1 MSDSALV
8 RSGATAMLHTPLG
21 LTTKEHTYLAGM
33 RPYVGNPEDLG
44 RLMAKHPLSYTRNG
58 AALGPEISMKDVWRM
73 RKTGNS
79 VLPKGDSLTH
89 EPEAATEKATEFAS
103 QFSLQGMKTKHSRS
117 PCSPLHKYK

>member
-1 MSDSALV
+1 
-8 RSGATAMLHTPLG
+8 
-21 LTTKEHTYLAGM
+21 
-33 RPYVGNPEDLG
+33 
-44 RLMAKHPLSYTRNG
+44 MAKHPLSYTRNG

-117 PCSPLHKYK
+117 PCSPLHKYKPRTVSSTAIGWHHETEWGPKP